1 MDKGKMA
8 GILSVM
14 ALLGFMGA
22 FAFLLTNTIP
32 EDNKDLVNIA
42 LMALV
47 GFTGTGIGFFLGSSE
62 GSQKKDETIK
72 DLATTPPAGTPGPT
86 GPQGEEGPRGPAGP

>member
-8 GILSVM
+8 GVLAMM

-22 FAFLLTNTIP
+22 FAFMLTNQIP
-32 EDNKDLVNIA
+32 AENKDLVNIA

-72 DLATTPPAGTPGPT
+72 DLVAVVPETPGPPVDPT
-86 GPQGEEGPRGPAGP
+86 HELRPAAGAG